1 MPTGIGPATRA
12 VEQIENA
19 INELADEEVVGRS
32 LRDELVGLER
42 SRARLDAEIARRLV
56 EFQSSGEWAMEG
68 ARSAAGW
75 LAAKTRCTSRVAN
88 HRVHVARQVAEM
100 PTATKAWRAGEIGG
114 EHVAAMARVRS
125 AGRANQEFAVF
136 EPALCDVAKAGT
148 PDDVACV
155 GRRWRDAVDAELG
168 RERER

>member
-1 MPTGIGPATRA
+1 MNSRCRVSVSDRGNLLAIGTCVRYHCVMPTGIGPATRA

-19 INELADEEVVGRS
+19 INELADEEVVGCS

-88 HRVHVARQVAEM
+88 HRVHVARQLAEM
-100 PTATKAWRAGEIGG
+100 PTAIKAWRAGEIGG

-125 AGRANQEFAVF
+125 AGRAN
-136 EPALCDVAKAGT
+136 
-148 PDDVACV
+148 
-155 GRRWRDAVDAELG
+155 RRVRGVRTG
-168 RERER
+168 VV